1 MDWIEATEEEQTNYF
16 LKQDF
21 NNVEKMQ
28 KQGDNIFIE
37 FKNCD
42 EVFFLEK
49 VEGRLKITVVPF

>member
-1 MDWIEATEEEQTNYF
+1 MDWINITQEQQVDYF
-16 LKQDF
+16 LQQDL